1 MGCAHTLVE
10 STIINT
16 NNVHQVWSVICSKA
30 KGKEKL
36 SQIVQL
42 NTKVG
47 SKPRFLVQGQKL
59 VISISILKISM
70 CAMKLVHY
78 YKSSFFK
85 LSNLIA
91 FFLTKNL
98 VNMIRGFKCWN
109 DMQPNKT
116 KMEISS
122 KKNKGLVKLPNDNL
136 TINQNGN

>member
-1 MGCAHTLVE
+1 
-10 STIINT
+10 
-16 NNVHQVWSVICSKA
+16 
-30 KGKEKL
+30 
-36 SQIVQL
+36 
-42 NTKVG
+42 
-47 SKPRFLVQGQKL
+47 
-59 VISISILKISM
+59 
-70 CAMKLVHY
+70 MKLVHY